1 MRDQVIEKL
10 ALKHRWILHQNCFD
24 TLSEGINIIIGENG
38 TGKSNIIEAI
48 GLALGEDISF
58 STDYITK
65 SKNVAIVKVTLSN
78 KSLIL
83 DKYSILKKLYKSGNI
98 KTFINDDLP
107 ENIDCLLLDYDSH
120 CFMNQVK
127 LHEFIK
133 NIKEKAK
140 DTQIIIVSQAREII
154 DVADSVFK
162 TERVGEGYTIT
173 SQNKAVA

>member
-1 MRDQVIEKL
+1 MKINSVLISNYKGL
-10 ALKHRWILHQNCFD
+10 NLSF
-24 TLSEGINIIIGENG
+24 TLSDGINVIAGVNG
-38 TGKSNIIEAI
+38 SGKSNILEAI
-48 GLALGEDISF
+48 RLALGEDISF
-58 STDYITK
+58 KPEAI
-65 SKNVAIVKVTLSN
+65 SKNRNVALIKLTLSN

-127 LHEFIK
+127 LQEFIETL
-133 NIKEKAK
+133 KEKSK
-140 DTQIIIVSQAREII
+140 DTQIIIVSQSKEII
-154 DVADSVFK
+154 DIADCVFK
-162 TERVGEGYTIT
+162 TQRVGEGYTIT